1 MTRRFTLAPRPTFLS
16 ATFPEH
22 EAAKERA
29 VAAGN
34 VPPGPFAPAEDAHVR
49 EAHEGLA
56 EGGEERNGEDRVL
69 REVVAVAEAVAY
81 EWDQPHSHVDD
92 WVDEQDS

>member
-1 MTRRFTLAPRPTFLS
+1 VA
-16 ATFPEH
+16 FPEH
-22 EAAKERA
+22 ETAKERA

-34 VPPGPFAPAEDAHVR
+34 VAPRSFAPAEDADVC

-56 EGGEERNGEDRVL
+56 EGAEQGDGEDGML
-69 REVVAVAEAVAY
+69 RKIVAVAQAVAY